1 MINENIFKFR
11 RNRGEDFQIP
21 ITSDTAFK
29 NVMKHERQ
37 YINKIMTELIGLP
50 LSSITSAVFV
60 DNITPVPIKNNKVM
74 VVDLLLEVNENN
86 FINIEANSYSCDT
99 LIKNASYVY
108 RLILDKQIKGE
119 KYTIINVNQLN
130 FDAYHFKFNKKI
142 INVFTTREENTN
154 EYLPNMPRFI
164 HIALDN
170 LEKNTYNEAI
180 SDWLFRALKLMKST
194 SIKLSKEIA
203 GDDEIL
209 RSVAK
214 YMEDFSKDGY
224 SLIYYDEEEENRK
237 LQNFA
242 LDNATKNGVEL
253 GKLAGIE
260 IGIKSGAKEKT
271 IEIAKKLIKQEVPLE
286 TIAISTELPLKKVK
300 ELFDEFKKEKDKK

>member
-86 FINIEANSYSCDT
+86 FINIEANSYSGDT

-260 IGIKSGAKEKT
+260 IGIKSGA

-286 TIAISTELPLKKVK
+286 TIAISTELPLEKVK
-300 ELFDEFKKEKDKK
+300 ELFDEFKKEKYKK

>member
-86 FINIEANSYSCDT
+86 FINIEANSYSGDT

-142 INVFTTREENTN
+142 INVFTTCEENTN

-286 TIAISTELPLKKVK
+286 TIAISTELPLEKVK

>member
-86 FINIEANSYSCDT
+86 FINIEANSYSGDT

>member
-86 FINIEANSYSCDT
+86 FINIEANSYSGDT

-286 TIAISTELPLKKVK
+286 TIAISTELPLEKVK

>member
-86 FINIEANSYSCDT
+86 FINIEANSYSGDT

-180 SDWLFRALKLMKST
+180 SDLLFRALKLMKST

-224 SLIYYDEEEENRK
+224 SLIYYDEEEENKK

-286 TIAISTELPLKKVK
+286 TIAISTELPLEKVK

>member
-86 FINIEANSYSCDT
+86 FINIEANSYSGDT

-154 EYLPNMPRFI
+154 EYLPNMQRFI

-180 SDWLFRALKLMKST
+180 SDWLFRTLKLMKST

-286 TIAISTELPLKKVK
+286 TIAIATELPLEKVK
-300 ELFDEFKKEKDKK
+300 ELFDEFKKEKEKK

>member
-1 MINENIFKFR
+1 
-11 RNRGEDFQIP
+11 
-21 ITSDTAFK
+21 
-29 NVMKHERQ
+29 MKHERQ

-60 DNITPVPIKNNKVM
+60 YNITPVPIKNNKVM

-86 FINIEANSYSCDT
+86 FINIEANSYSGDT

-164 HIALDN
+164 HIALAN

>member
-86 FINIEANSYSCDT
+86 FINIEANSYSGDT

-180 SDWLFRALKLMKST
+180 SDLLFRALKLMKST

-253 GKLAGIE
+253 GKLTGIE

-286 TIAISTELPLKKVK
+286 TIAIATELPLEKVK
-300 ELFDEFKKEKDKK
+300 ELFDEFKKEKEKK

>member
-86 FINIEANSYSCDT
+86 FINIEANSYSGDT

-194 SIKLSKEIA
+194 SIKLSKELLA
-203 GDDEIL
+203 MM
-209 RSVAK
+209 K
-214 YMEDFSKDGY
+214 Y
-224 SLIYYDEEEENRK
+224 
-237 LQNFA
+237 
-242 LDNATKNGVEL
+242 
-253 GKLAGIE
+253 
-260 IGIKSGAKEKT
+260 
-271 IEIAKKLIKQEVPLE
+271 
-286 TIAISTELPLKKVK
+286 
-300 ELFDEFKKEKDKK
+300 

>member
-1 MINENIFKFR
+1 
-11 RNRGEDFQIP
+11 
-21 ITSDTAFK
+21 
-29 NVMKHERQ
+29 MKHERQ

-86 FINIEANSYSCDT
+86 FINIEANSYSGDT

-286 TIAISTELPLKKVK
+286 TIAISTELPLEKVK

>member
-86 FINIEANSYSCDT
+86 FINIEANSYSGDT

-260 IGIKSGAKEKT
+260 IGIKSGA

-286 TIAISTELPLKKVK
+286 TIAISTELPLEKVK

>member
-86 FINIEANSYSCDT
+86 FINIEANSYSGDT

-260 IGIKSGAKEKT
+260 IGIKSGAKEKA

-286 TIAISTELPLKKVK
+286 TIAISTELPLEKVK